1 LSRTK
6 PAGQPDVVNDS
17 LSCDPQK
24 SSTMDS
30 SEADREEESDDHKL
44 ELSRDD
50 EWREEDEPEEED
62 G

>member
-1 LSRTK
+1 
-6 PAGQPDVVNDS
+6 VVNDS